1 MCLFVCMSASE
12 SVSGPRQAF
21 SLSLC
26 ACMRVYI
33 PMRDLLVGLFF
44 DLNVCVVSLCLYFCV
59 HVRIHVFAFVCK
71 CMHEGPVFVHVRECM
86 AMCQKVVLL
95 GHFIF
100 PKFYPVRHADT
111 TLTAGYLC
119 PIIWTLVMSQKS

>member
-1 MCLFVCMSASE
+1 MGPDKPSLFLCVHA
-12 SVSGPRQAF
+12 
-21 SLSLC
+21 C
-26 ACMRVYI
+26 ACT

-71 CMHEGPVFVHVRECM
+71 CMHEGPVFVHVRECR